1 MLARGGKFNSGPG
14 LSAPA
19 GTNSGSELE
28 LRSFTTQH
36 APPAGFRAAG
46 AGRGGSDT
54 QATPWAFSL
63 SFPSWSRSRALVC
76 ILRGQP
82 GLLPT
87 ATHCLPLDLV
97 CTPAL
102 CASHYRF
109 LSRPSSLDISQEV
122 CSSAQYSRVCI
133 SCNCLFR
140 ILQFGHLQDFT
151 SREAFEGEG

>member
-1 MLARGGKFNSGPG
+1 MLASGGKFNSGPG

-63 SFPSWSRSRALVC
+63 SFPSWSRSRPWSASSGASLAFFP
-76 ILRGQP
+76 LQ
-82 GLLPT
+82 PT
-87 ATHCLPLDLV
+87 AFPL
-97 CTPAL
+97 
-102 CASHYRF
+102 
-109 LSRPSSLDISQEV
+109 I
-122 CSSAQYSRVCI
+122 
-133 SCNCLFR
+133 
-140 ILQFGHLQDFT
+140 
-151 SREAFEGEG
+151 